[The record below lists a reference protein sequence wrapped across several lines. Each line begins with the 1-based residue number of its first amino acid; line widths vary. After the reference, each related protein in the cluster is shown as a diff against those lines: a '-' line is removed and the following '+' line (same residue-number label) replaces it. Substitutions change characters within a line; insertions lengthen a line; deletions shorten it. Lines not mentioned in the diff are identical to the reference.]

1 MHARPL
7 LLAFLVSALA
17 ACASD
22 GPQRVTDA
30 DAPRALPTDGPVMV
44 DWSDPASFAEL
55 RHSGNRWESERC
67 DWVRQLAQYVQAS
80 IARVLPAGERAEV
93 TILDIERAG
102 SYHYWSSQHDDVR
115 VMRDIDAPRMR
126 LHLRR
131 VAADGRVLD
140 DREHALIDF
149 AYLMGPQPLGTND
162 PLRYEKRM
170 IDRWVRKE
178 FNPRGTAAQASR

>member
-1 MHARPL
+1 MQARSCL
-7 LLAFLVSALA
+7 FAVLACALA

-30 DAPRALPTDGPVMV
+30 DAPRALTTDGPVMV
-44 DWSDPASFAEL
+44 GWSDPAGFSEL
-55 RHSGNRWESERC
+55 RHSGNRWESEQG
-67 DWVRQLAQYVQAS
+67 DWVAQLARHLEKS

-102 SYHYWSSQHDDVR
+102 SYHWWNGQGDDVR

-126 LHLRR
+126 VHLKRI
-131 VAADGRVLD
+131 AADGTVFD
-140 DREHALIDF
+140 DREHKLLDL
-149 AYLMGPQPLGTND
+149 AYLMGPQPVGSND

-178 FNPRGTAAQASR
+178 FNPKGTAAQASR